1 MDIPVLRHK
10 HTMQT
15 FTPILIVDDKS
26 TNLDVLEH
34 VLDDPNYRL
43 VRASSADEALNA
55 LLGKEEFALL
65 ILDVRMPGMSGLELA
80 QMIKMRKRTAQ
91 VPIIFLTAYGQE
103 QELIEGYGSGAVD
116 YLGKPVN
123 ALVLRAKVAVFAE
136 LHHRR
141 LEAELTNRVLLA
153 EASERL
159 IAAEHLRQVNDT
171 LGQRTLELARSE
183 ALEKLAR
190 HAAELSQQQAEAA
203 KLRLHSSIDVL
214 TDGFV
219 LYDVDDRL
227 VLCNAPYRQMFTA
240 VAELLIPGTPF
251 EDILR
256 AGLQRGLYAVPPG
269 QEEAWSAERLR
280 RHRSNC
286 TFNQQHADGT
296 WLRISEQSTPD
307 GGVVGFRVD
316 ITQQQQLQKDLE
328 QALVKANAA
337 ILAKTHFLA
346 NMSHEIRTPMN
357 AILGMTYLAQIAQPD
372 TKTGN
377 YLNKIS
383 QASKQLLG
391 IIDDILDA
399 SKIEAGKL
407 VIEEIPFSLETVFE
421 ALAGMLRFKTEE
433 KGLALMLDIA
443 PSLPPVLLGDPLRL
457 GQILLNLGGNAVK
470 FTEQGQ
476 ITICVRELA
485 ATAKA
490 NSADGVVLEFSI
502 NDSGIGM
509 TPEQCANLFQ
519 PFSQADSSITRK
531 YGGTGLGLSIAQS
544 LAHLM
549 GGTISVKSYLG
560 VGSTFI
566 FNARFGCLAAP
577 TQRLLGTDDH
587 AVAASERHRNASA
600 KTAIE
605 QPSLNGKRV
614 LLVEDND
621 LNQGLVVELLRMVG
635 VTVTTA
641 DNGQQALDVLRR
653 GHDFDVILM
662 DGHMPVMDGYQATVE
677 IRQNPAWA
685 RLPIIA
691 LTADAMSGSKELV
704 LAAGMSDYLSKPLDV
719 AKLYEALS
727 HWTAAKPLAPGPIP
741 AATLTNSVPSK
752 ILPDALPG

>member
-1 MDIPVLRHK
+1 M
-10 HTMQT
+10 
-15 FTPILIVDDKS
+15 
-26 TNLDVLEH
+26 
-34 VLDDPNYRL
+34 
-43 VRASSADEALNA
+43 
-55 LLGKEEFALL
+55 
-65 ILDVRMPGMSGLELA
+65 
-80 QMIKMRKRTAQ
+80 
-91 VPIIFLTAYGQE
+91 
-103 QELIEGYGSGAVD
+103 
-116 YLGKPVN
+116 
-123 ALVLRAKVAVFAE
+123 
-136 LHHRR
+136 
-141 LEAELTNRVLLA
+141 
-153 EASERL
+153 
-159 IAAEHLRQVNDT
+159 
-171 LGQRTLELARSE
+171 
-183 ALEKLAR
+183 
-190 HAAELSQQQAEAA
+190 
-203 KLRLHSSIDVL
+203 
-214 TDGFV
+214 
-219 LYDVDDRL
+219 
-227 VLCNAPYRQMFTA
+227 
-240 VAELLIPGTPF
+240 
-251 EDILR
+251 
-256 AGLQRGLYAVPPG
+256 
-269 QEEAWSAERLR
+269 
-280 RHRSNC
+280 
-286 TFNQQHADGT
+286 
-296 WLRISEQSTPD
+296 
-307 GGVVGFRVD
+307 
-316 ITQQQQLQKDLE
+316 QKDLE

-577 TQRLLGTDDH
+577 TQRLLGTDGH

-677 IRQNPAWA
+677 IRKNPA
-685 RLPIIA
+685 
-691 LTADAMSGSKELV
+691 
-704 LAAGMSDYLSKPLDV
+704 
-719 AKLYEALS
+719 
-727 HWTAAKPLAPGPIP
+727 
-741 AATLTNSVPSK
+741 
-752 ILPDALPG
+752 

>member
-1 MDIPVLRHK
+1 MEIPVLRHK

-65 ILDVRMPGMSGLELA
+65 ILDVRMPGMSGVELA

-357 AILGMTYLAQIAQPD
+357 AILGMTYLAQIAQPA
-372 TKTGN
+372 TR
-377 YLNKIS
+377 
-383 QASKQLLG
+383 
-391 IIDDILDA
+391 
-399 SKIEAGKL
+399 
-407 VIEEIPFSLETVFE
+407 TV
-421 ALAGMLRFKTEE
+421 G
-433 KGLALMLDIA
+433 
-443 PSLPPVLLGDPLRL
+443 
-457 GQILLNLGGNAVK
+457 
-470 FTEQGQ
+470 
-476 ITICVRELA
+476 
-485 ATAKA
+485 
-490 NSADGVVLEFSI
+490 
-502 NDSGIGM
+502 
-509 TPEQCANLFQ
+509 
-519 PFSQADSSITRK
+519 
-531 YGGTGLGLSIAQS
+531 
-544 LAHLM
+544 
-549 GGTISVKSYLG
+549 
-560 VGSTFI
+560 
-566 FNARFGCLAAP
+566 
-577 TQRLLGTDDH
+577 
-587 AVAASERHRNASA
+587 
-600 KTAIE
+600 
-605 QPSLNGKRV
+605 
-614 LLVEDND
+614 
-621 LNQGLVVELLRMVG
+621 
-635 VTVTTA
+635 
-641 DNGQQALDVLRR
+641 
-653 GHDFDVILM
+653 
-662 DGHMPVMDGYQATVE
+662 
-677 IRQNPAWA
+677 
-685 RLPIIA
+685 
-691 LTADAMSGSKELV
+691 
-704 LAAGMSDYLSKPLDV
+704 
-719 AKLYEALS
+719 
-727 HWTAAKPLAPGPIP
+727 
-741 AATLTNSVPSK
+741 
-752 ILPDALPG
+752 